1 MFHTHLLQGVINGGH
16 EAGHLLNSEIRQ
28 LLHQR
33 CEGSG
38 SWSIM
43 VQIYANFDGLAKK
56 LHSLNIIR
64 SPGEFHAFAKAF
76 NLSQGL
82 FNLIDVGSGKERA
95 DHKIKGSCFDCGKL
109 HLRLI

>member
-1 MFHTHLLQGVINGGH
+1 VNGGL
-16 EAGHLLNSEIRQ
+16 EAGHLLNTEIKQ

-43 VQIYANFDGLAKK
+43 VQIFANFDGLAKK
-56 LHSLNIIR
+56 LYSLNMIK

-95 DHKIKGSCFDCGKL
+95 DHKIKGK
-109 HLRLI
+109 